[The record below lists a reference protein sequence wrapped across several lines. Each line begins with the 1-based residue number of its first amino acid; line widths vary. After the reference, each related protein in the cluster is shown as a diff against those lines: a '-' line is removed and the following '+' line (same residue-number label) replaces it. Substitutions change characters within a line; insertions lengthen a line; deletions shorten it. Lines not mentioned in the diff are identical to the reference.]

1 MIKKFITLT
10 TALAIVSTLMFPS
23 SLQAITAEDRLIEV
37 ERQLQA
43 IADQISKYE
52 GSKTDLE
59 KAILENDQDL
69 QQVNRELAEVQSRL
83 QAAERELAG
92 ALANYD
98 GTLDDLANVQQT
110 IVEEQT
116 KLGKIKNEIS
126 NVSDELFGTQKQL
139 VEADEKLQDQAI
151 SLYVNGVV
159 SPTTALFVDL
169 KELSKFLI
177 ALGYAATVVDS
188 AYEIAVSYTHLRA
201 HET

>member
-139 VEADEKLQDQAI
+139 VWQN
-151 SLYVNGVV
+151 S
-159 SPTTALFVDL
+159 
-169 KELSKFLI
+169 
-177 ALGYAATVVDS
+177 
-188 AYEIAVSYTHLRA
+188 
-201 HET
+201 

>member
-188 AYEIAVSYTHLRA
+188 AYEIVEQLKD
-201 HET
+201 

>member
-10 TALAIVSTLMFPS
+10 TAIAIISTLTFPT

-52 GSKTDLE
+52 GDKTDLE

-69 QQVNRELAEVQSRL
+69 QQVNRELAEVQSKL
-83 QAAERELAG
+83 QAAEQELNA

-98 GTLDDLANVQQT
+98 GTLDDLSNVQQT
-110 IVEEQT
+110 IVQEQT

-126 NVSDELFGTQKQL
+126 NVSDELFETQKLL
-139 VEADEKLQDQAI
+139 VEADEKLQDQAV
-151 SLYVNGVV
+151 SLYINGVV
-159 SPTTALFVDL
+159 SPTTALFVE
-169 KELSKFLI
+169 KK
-177 ALGYAATVVDS
+177 V
-188 AYEIAVSYTHLRA
+188 
-201 HET
+201 

>member
-10 TALAIVSTLMFPS
+10 TAIAIISTLMFPT

-52 GSKTDLE
+52 GDKTDLE

-83 QAAERELAG
+83 QAAERELDA

-110 IVEEQT
+110 IVQEQT

-126 NVSDELFGTQKQL
+126 NVSDELFETQKLL
-139 VEADEKLQDQAI
+139 VDADEKTTRSSCK
-151 SLYVNGVV
+151 SLYQW
-159 SPTTALFVDL
+159 SC
-169 KELSKFLI
+169 
-177 ALGYAATVVDS
+177 
-188 AYEIAVSYTHLRA
+188 
-201 HET
+201 